1 MKKNIMSGSAAL
13 LAALLTLS
21 SWSAP
26 VASAQSLWSSDTYD
40 SRSLFADHKAQNVGD
55 IVTIIINETST
66 TSSTKNNK
74 NTKSGSQNLAA
85 GSGIFSFL
93 ASATAS
99 QSDSFQAQGS
109 KADNNSVSGMVT
121 ATVTQ
126 VMPNGNMVVEGS
138 QSIWQGKDEHK
149 ITFRGVCRQD
159 DVTASNT
166 IPSSKVSDATVH
178 FDGKGPLNA
187 KQRQGI
193 LTQILNILF

>member
-1 MKKNIMSGSAAL
+1 MRKRITSRSAVFAAAL
-13 LAALLTLS
+13 LALS
-21 SWSAP
+21 SLPAP
-26 VASAQSLWSSDTYD
+26 AASAQSLWSSDTYD

>member
-13 LAALLTLS
+13 LAALLALS
-21 SWSAP
+21 SWSVP

-66 TSSTKNNK
+66 TSSSKNNQ
-74 NTKSGSQNLAA
+74 NTKAGSQNLAA

-109 KADNNSVSGMVT
+109 KTDNNSVSGMVT

>member
-1 MKKNIMSGSAAL
+1 MRKNIMSGSAAL

-21 SWSAP
+21 SWSVP

-66 TSSTKNNK
+66 TSSSKNNQ
-74 NTKSGSQNLAA
+74 NTKAGSQNLAA

-99 QSDSFQAQGS
+99 QSDSFHAQGS
-109 KADNNSVSGMVT
+109 KTDNNSVSGMVT